1 MNIAK
6 TQFTLASGSDASQY
20 ISQAK
25 EWFNYERGNEGFQD
39 VGSVTVRAVAEYIAN
54 KDGKTL
60 FKTKA

>member
-1 MNIAK
+1 MNIQK
-6 TQFTLASGSDASQY
+6 TQYTIASGSDASQY

-39 VGSVTVRAVAEYIAN
+39 VGSVTIRAIAEFLAN

-60 FKTKA
+60 FKAKA